1 MGCGGLAGGAAA
13 VLSQCKILLGAMD
26 PAGKWVVRV
35 VSDKAQF
42 FAYAISLDGVRRGV
56 ALWTNRYG
64 EDGLNRT
71 GFG

>member
-1 MGCGGLAGGAAA
+1 MECGGLAGGAAA

-42 FAYAISLDGVRRGV
+42 FAYAISLDEMR
-56 ALWTNRYG
+56 
-64 EDGLNRT
+64 
-71 GFG
+71 